1 MGEMT
6 ESGKDDKNVGDK
18 EMHCWAW
25 RVCKL
30 ERNRIRLLS
39 RNKYG
44 GEIEA
49 DGFYFGV
56 VYVWH
61 ASDCMCACLAKTR

>member
-6 ESGKDDKNVGDK
+6 ERGKDDKNVGDR
-18 EMHCWAW
+18 EMHYLAW

-30 ERNRIRLLS
+30 GNRIRLLS

-44 GEIEA
+44 GEIGTG
-49 DGFYFGV
+49 GFYFGV
-56 VYVWH
+56 VYVRH
-61 ASDCMCACLAKTR
+61 ACDCMCVCLARTR